1 MAISGGGAS
10 QTFDE
15 INVTPLTDV
24 FLVLLVI
31 MILIA
36 PIIDKSDLKIKP
48 PETRNAKKDDES
60 RGISIDIDK
69 EGRISINSKMMPA
82 GTSEADLQAKI
93 DEFVK
98 KVGKTPDNVPVTVN
112 ADGEAK
118 QRDVVAIMSA
128 AAACG
133 IKRMRV
139 ATFQHGTVA
148 DGG

>member
-1 MAISGGGAS
+1 MAMGAGGGGG
-10 QTFDE
+10 QFTE

-69 EGRISINSKMMPA
+69 DSHISINSKQMPPGA
-82 GTSEADLQAKI
+82 TIQDLQAKI
-93 DEFVK
+93 DEFIK
-98 KVGKTPDNVPVTVN
+98 KVGKKADN
-112 ADGEAK
+112 
-118 QRDVVAIMSA
+118 
-128 AAACG
+128 
-133 IKRMRV
+133 
-139 ATFQHGTVA
+139 
-148 DGG
+148 

>member
-1 MAISGGGAS
+1 MSVAGGTGAN
-10 QTFDE
+10 FEE

-60 RGISIDIDK
+60 RGILIDVDK
-69 EGRISINSKMMPA
+69 EGRISINAKQVKEGA
-82 GTSEADLQAKI
+82 AAEELEALLKEFQRKI
-93 DEFVK
+93 
-98 KVGKTPDNVPVTVN
+98 GKDDVPVTVN
-112 ADGEAK
+112 ADGDAK

-128 AAACG
+128 AAAVG

-139 ATFQHGTVA
+139 STIQHGSE
-148 DGG
+148 

>member
-1 MAISGGGAS
+1 MALSGGGS
-10 QTFDE
+10 GTTFDE

-48 PETRNAKKDDES
+48 PDTRNAKKDDES
-60 RGISIDIDK
+60 RGIMIDVDK
-69 EGRISINSKMMPA
+69 EGRISINSKAMPP
-82 GTSEADLQAKI
+82 GTSGEELQAKI
-93 DEFVK
+93 QEMVK
-98 KVGKTPDNVPVTVN
+98 RLNKAPENVPVTVN
-112 ADGEAK
+112 ADGDAR

-139 ATFQHGTVA
+139 ATFQRGDA
-148 DGG
+148 GGG

>member
-1 MAISGGGAS
+1 MSMSADAGHN
-10 QTFDE
+10 FEE

-48 PETRNAKKDDES
+48 PDTRNAKKDDES
-60 RGISIDIDK
+60 RGIVIDIDK
-69 EGRISINSKMMPA
+69 EGTIAINSRVVPKNT
-82 GTSEADLQAKI
+82 TSEELQTIMK
-93 DEFVK
+93 EFQK
-98 KVGKTPDNVPVTVN
+98 KTGKDDVPVTVN
-112 ADGEAK
+112 ADGETR

-128 AAACG
+128 AAAVG

-139 ATFQHGTVA
+139 QTSQV
-148 DGG
+148 GGE

>member
-1 MAISGGGAS
+1 MSMSASDGG
-10 QTFDE
+10 QNFEE

-48 PETRNAKKDDES
+48 PDTRNAKKDEDS
-60 RGISIDIDK
+60 KAMTIDIDK
-69 EGRISINSKMMPA
+69 EGKIAINGKELAP
-82 GTSEADLQAKI
+82 GTSSEEIQNLIKQFQTKT
-93 DEFVK
+93 
-98 KVGKTPDNVPVTVN
+98 GKEDIPVTVN

-118 QRDVVAIMSA
+118 QRDVVAIMTA

-139 ATFQHGTVA
+139 ATMQKSGY
-148 DGG
+148 